1 MGTKRP
7 DQSLK
12 GDVATIAQLRAMT
25 PEQRRKQTCGTC
37 QITYTSEA
45 ARKQCARHHQT
56 G

>member
-12 GDVATIAQLRAMT
+12 GEVASIKELQAMTTAQLRA
-25 PEQRRKQTCGTC
+25 RTCGTC
-37 QITYTSEA
+37 QITYRTEA